1 MNYNIDA
8 QVNYKIF
15 SHISDNVEI
24 DICMSEVVYQENF
37 LDAFYLQEYDEQ
49 VVSNQQTLLLNLLI
63 EKEEVV
69 EILSCISKKLNIDD
83 PEFSFIYLFSYP
95 LFYLT
100 HNMICHFID
109 KGVILPEIFEKLVSE
124 IENM

>member
-1 MNYNIDA
+1 M
-8 QVNYKIF
+8 
-15 SHISDNVEI
+15 
-24 DICMSEVVYQENF
+24 
-37 LDAFYLQEYDEQ
+37 
-49 VVSNQQTLLLNLLI
+49 NLLI

-69 EILSCISKKLNIDD
+69 ELLSCISKKINIDD

-109 KGVILPEIFEKLVSE
+109 KGTILPELFEKLVVE
-124 IENM
+124 IANM